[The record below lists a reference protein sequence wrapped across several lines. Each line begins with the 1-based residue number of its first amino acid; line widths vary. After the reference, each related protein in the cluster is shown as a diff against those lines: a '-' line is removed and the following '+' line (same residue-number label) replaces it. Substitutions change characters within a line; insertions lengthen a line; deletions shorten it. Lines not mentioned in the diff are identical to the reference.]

1 MPDLQI
7 RPLEGVGEV
16 SFGMAVSE
24 VRRILGDPEKS
35 VIDIRENRANLMS
48 NRLLFSRKWAY
59 PSLGIVLSFTA
70 PNETTIDL
78 KLRSITIQDNNATL
92 DGEQLLGLSEEEF
105 LSVIARTQL
114 GTVELISDL
123 QPIQW
128 GKPDCDIREYVC
140 ESARMTFWVENGIVT
155 CICMWDEVQSTPYIK
170 FKTTV
175 KMGPS
180 DFEKDH

>member
-7 RPLEGVGEV
+7 RPLEGLGEV

-35 VIDIRENRANLMS
+35 VIDIRENRANFMA
-48 NRLLFSRKWAY
+48 NRLLFSRKWVY

-70 PNETTIDL
+70 PHEMAIDL
-78 KLRSITIQDNNATL
+78 KLCSITIQDNNATL

-105 LSVIARTQL
+105 LSLIERSQL
-114 GTVELISDL
+114 GTVELMTDL